1 MFKNEKWVKFSPKKS
16 PENVNQIEKRKHKSR
31 NRQLSKSRNMNR
43 EDEEMDGLPDD
54 ILVPY
59 VKGLLNLWS
68 FLNDVTKI

>member
-1 MFKNEKWVKFSPKKS
+1 
-16 PENVNQIEKRKHKSR
+16 
-31 NRQLSKSRNMNR
+31 MNR